1 MRRDGGTMKKFKSIG
16 FATLYLAITFAV
28 QFILMF
34 ELAAQMLII
43 QFKSSVTLSS
53 DRVMEK
59 FQSYSY
65 NLILVSLINL
75 VLICGFGLWYY
86 FIRKRTG
93 PSPVPYRKIMSVK
106 SIGCMAGLAVCSQ
119 FVCNLI
125 MIGFQLLQPEVFKE
139 YLKLAEGLDINV
151 LPAWLTLFIVA
162 VWAPLAEELVF
173 RAMIFRTLRK
183 GFSLIPAAV
192 ISGAL
197 FGIYHMNWVQGVY
210 AGLLGILLAYIYEK
224 TNSLLGSYLFHLI
237 FNLSSYGIEAL
248 QKALPFPEV
257 VTGFI
262 TMGITFVSVGGIIV
276 FIIYF
281 SKIYKKPQN
290 EEIMQN
296 ENI

>member
-1 MRRDGGTMKKFKSIG
+1 MKKLKSIG
-16 FATLYLAITFAV
+16 FAILYFAITIAV
-28 QFILMF
+28 QFLLMF

-43 QFKSSVTLSS
+43 QFNKSVTLSS
-53 DRVMEK
+53 NQIIEK

-86 FIRKRTG
+86 FIRKRTD
-93 PSPVPYRKIMSVK
+93 SSSVPYRKMISVK
-106 SIGCMAGLAVCSQ
+106 SIGCMAGLAFCSQ

-125 MIGFQLLQPEVFKE
+125 MIGFQMVQPKLFDE

-151 LPAWLTLFIVA
+151 LPAWLMLFIVA

-183 GFSLIPAAV
+183 GFSFIPAAV

-248 QKALPFPEV
+248 QKALPLPDV
-257 VTGFI
+257 VAGLI
-262 TMGITFVSVGGIIV
+262 SLGLSFVSVGGVIV
-276 FIIYF
+276 FVICF
-281 SKIYKKPQN
+281 SKIYKKPYN
-290 EEIMQN
+290 EEIV
-296 ENI
+296 